1 VKEKDKSVKLESLL
15 YMNKKFK
22 CCSVEKV
29 LVQSMFVNTD
39 YWTTPVEN
47 NPIVE

>member
-1 VKEKDKSVKLESLL
+1 
-15 YMNKKFK
+15 M
-22 CCSVEKV
+22 

-47 NPIVE
+47 NPIVGQRY

>member
-1 VKEKDKSVKLESLL
+1 MLFTKLSEV
-15 YMNKKFK
+15 NKKFK
-22 CCSVEKV
+22 YCSVEKV

-47 NPIVE
+47 NPIVGQRY